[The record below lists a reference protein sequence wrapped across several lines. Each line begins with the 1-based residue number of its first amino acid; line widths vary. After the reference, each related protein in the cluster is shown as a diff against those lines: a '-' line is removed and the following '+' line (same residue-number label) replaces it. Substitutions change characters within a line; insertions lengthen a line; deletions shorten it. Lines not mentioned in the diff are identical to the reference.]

1 MLLVKSKV
9 GDFMSL
15 TVVLDKKDWLTDW
28 ASLFE
33 VECFVSVCIASNNC
47 NFLQKVDFLKKIITK
62 S

>member
-1 MLLVKSKV
+1 
-9 GDFMSL
+9 MSL